1 MKILVVVKPS
11 KLEWD
16 AQLAGGA
23 RHEEVIEGYKKAG
36 ANWQSIVDSHKH
48 QLAMRHALDRYLKP
62 HEFLPLHTFV
72 NLDATRTR
80 ALSEVSLVIS
90 LGGDNSFTRISHFL
104 DDHPIL
110 GITVDPI
117 RSVGAM
123 NSYKMFMDE
132 DAMMLPTRLLDRRFV
147 RREEWVRAECEVDGK
162 KLRLATSELYLGER
176 LRKNMS
182 RHILLGKEQKSSGL
196 IVATPAGTTGWF
208 HSASR
213 QKAIKETENNLKYFV
228 TEPYIRS
235 YPFQQFGDILPGEE
249 FIVQSLNDDGY
260 VSIDSWEEVPFNRG
274 SVAKI
279 RIGKPLKVMKL

>member
-16 AQLAGGA
+16 ARLAGDV
-23 RHEEVIEGYKKAG
+23 RHEEIIEGYKKAG

-48 QLAMRHALDRYLKP
+48 QVAVRHAVDRYLKP
-62 HEFLPLHTFV
+62 HEVLPLHTFV
-72 NLDATRTR
+72 ELESVRTR
-80 ALSEVSLVIS
+80 ALKESSLVIS

-104 DDHPIL
+104 DEHTIL
-110 GITVDPI
+110 GVTVDPI

-123 NSYKMFMDE
+123 NSYKMFMEE
-132 DAMMLPTRLLDRRFV
+132 DAMILPTRLLDRRFV
-147 RREEWVRAECEVDGK
+147 RREEWARIECEVDGK
-162 KLRLATSELYLGER
+162 KLRLATSELYMGER

-182 RHILLGKEQKSSGL
+182 RHILFGKEQKSSGL
-196 IVATPAGTTGWF
+196 IVATPAGTTGWY

-213 QKAIKETENNLKYFV
+213 QEALKETAPLLKYFV

-235 YPFQQFGDILPGEE
+235 YPFQQFGEILPGEE
-249 FIVQSLNDDGY
+249 FVVKSLNDDGY
-260 VSIDSWEEVPFNRG
+260 VSVDSWEEVPFNRG

-279 RIGKPLKVMKL
+279 RLGKPLKVLKL